1 MAWLLT
7 AACAAATAAAAAALG
22 LPPDTPAVAA
32 VAVLEGIV
40 VALPVWNIGQGA
52 PPTTMTSEDE
62 AECGGDKA
70 EAVAAAVT
78 H

>member
-7 AACAAATAAAAAALG
+7 AACAAATAAAAALG
-22 LPPDTPAVAA
+22 LPPAPVAA

-52 PPTTMTSEDE
+52 PPTTMTSDE

-70 EAVAAAVT
+70 EAVAADAAFAT

>member
-1 MAWLLT
+1 M
-7 AACAAATAAAAAALG
+7 
-22 LPPDTPAVAA
+22 PPDTPAVAA

-52 PPTTMTSEDE
+52 PPTTTMTSEE

-70 EAVAAAVT
+70 EAVAVAAVT

>member
-1 MAWLLT
+1 MAWCAWLLT
-7 AACAAATAAAAAALG
+7 AATAAALG
-22 LPPDTPAVAA
+22 LPPATPAAA

-52 PPTTMTSEDE
+52 PPTTMTSEE

-70 EAVAAAVT
+70 EAVAADAAFPT

>member
-52 PPTTMTSEDE
+52 PPTTTMTSEAE

-70 EAVAAAVT
+70 EAFST

>member
-1 MAWLLT
+1 MAWLLA
-7 AACAAATAAAAAALG
+7 AACAAACAAAAW
-22 LPPDTPAVAA
+22 LPPALPVAAA

-52 PPTTMTSEDE
+52 PPMTMTSEEE

>member
-32 VAVLEGIV
+32 AVAVLEGIV

-52 PPTTMTSEDE
+52 PPTTTMTSEAE

-70 EAVAAAVT
+70 EAFST